1 MAAAARNTGAPTRA
15 PAFTLNGVSYPIEDP
30 YPFLDQAH
38 GVLACIEEALNENER
53 GPINRELLISAVR
66 GASMLVHLA
75 ALGLDNMD
83 SQREGR

>member
-1 MAAAARNTGAPTRA
+1 MAINARITGAPTRA
-15 PAFTLNGVSYPIEDP
+15 HDFKLNGVSYPIEEP

-38 GVLACIEEALNENER
+38 GVLACIEEALQENDR
-53 GPINRELLISAVR
+53 GPINRDLLISAVR

-75 ALGLDNMD
+75 ALGLDTLD